1 MSTILILA
9 VILLY
14 SFQTL
19 FCKMFTDRYPG
30 KPELASPVFGAL
42 EGVFIFLLSWV
53 WQGFRFQADT
63 LTLLLGIGNAA
74 ILLGYNTFLIKAS
87 SRGSYAFMNVML
99 LFGGILVPILY
110 NSFILGDELKLYQI
124 GGIGLML
131 LACLLMNLTEIRL
144 KGTPL
149 IYYVLCGLLFLF
161 NGLYSV
167 MLKLQSDHNPA
178 QSGEM
183 VMMTFGIMSLFAFAQ
198 LFAKEKKDTFAAF
211 RLNKKAVL
219 PLAVCLLCAGL
230 AVNALVSVLPLVN
243 VSIFYTVENGGVLLL
258 SALYS
263 IFLFQEKPTVSGI
276 IGIILAILS
285 ITILSV

>member
-99 LFGGILVPILY
+99 LFGGILVPIYWTCADEDSAFEFFTNDGEPLE
-110 NSFILGDELKLYQI
+110 LGVGNTYIAICSYDSEITYEEVIPPETEPPTEAPTEPAETVEETISETAAETSAETLSVDE
-124 GGIGLML
+124 
-131 LACLLMNLTEIRL
+131 TE
-144 KGTPL
+144 
-149 IYYVLCGLLFLF
+149 
-161 NGLYSV
+161 
-167 MLKLQSDHNPA
+167 D
-178 QSGEM
+178 
-183 VMMTFGIMSLFAFAQ
+183 
-198 LFAKEKKDTFAAF
+198 
-211 RLNKKAVL
+211 
-219 PLAVCLLCAGL
+219 CAG
-230 AVNALVSVLPLVN
+230 
-243 VSIFYTVENGGVLLL
+243 
-258 SALYS
+258 
-263 IFLFQEKPTVSGI
+263 
-276 IGIILAILS
+276 
-285 ITILSV
+285 